1 MPVKVS
7 VIVPVYNPGPY
18 IEPCVR
24 SILEQSLG
32 VDEVEGILVD
42 DGSTDETP
50 ARLDAFAA
58 QHPNLRV
65 IHQENSGWPG
75 KPRNV
80 GIDAARGEYLFF
92 LDNDDTLAPEAMER
106 MYAMARRNDS
116 DVVLGKL
123 AGFHRAV
130 PRHLFFENRERASL
144 ADTALMDALTPHKLF
159 RRSFVE
165 AHGLRFPEGRRRLE
179 DHVFVVGAY
188 FAAGSI
194 SVLSDYV
201 CYYHIRRDD
210 HSNAGLRRLEPK
222 GYYGNLREVIGIVE
236 ANTEPG
242 PFRDRLLERFA
253 RAELL
258 GRLRERTFLDHPADY
273 RDDLYAAVRSV
284 IEDHIPPSV
293 DLLLAPDHRVQMA
306 LVRADRLDLLVE
318 LAEAD
323 VNVTARARLTGLRRT
338 RTPAFE
344 VAFEAGL
351 VVGSEPIAPERHG
364 DAWLL
369 PVPDRV
375 AEAVPVETRILPGVD
390 RSCRPTHDAKTRR
403 LGRTR
408 PTDDGHAARDRTGR
422 GDHDGFDGD
431 RPADR
436 IVRGPHLARDMGPH
450 RADRGLRL
458 LARYPRRCREGAADA
473 GGAPG
478 HRPGRTTH
486 PSDPSLLDG
495 ARGQPRDQGVGCPA
509 APAAPPLPFGRSTV
523 HAHAGRQVVA
533 GSSQR
538 AMVSR
543 RWPRSGP

>member
-58 QHPNLRV
+58 QHSNLRV

-106 MYAMARRNDS
+106 MYAMAKRNDS

-273 RDDLYAAVRSV
+273 RDDLYATVRSV

-344 VAFEAGL
+344 LAFEAGL
-351 VVGSEPIAPERHG
+351 VVGSEPISPERHG

-375 AEAVPVETRILPGVD
+375 AEAVPVETRILPGVAAPVVRLTMRRRD
-390 RSCRPTHDAKTRR
+390 DWAELGPPTTVTLPATEPVGLTMTASTEIDPRTVSFGAPIWPGTWDIIARIEAYGYSRDTRIGAVRVPRMPVALRDIDQPGRPTRR
-403 LGRTR
+403 THLYWTVPEDNLAIKVSDVRPRPLHRRVLSAVRQSMRTR
-408 PTDDGHAARDRTGR
+408 A
-422 GDHDGFDGD
+422 
-431 RPADR
+431 
-436 IVRGPHLARDMGPH
+436 VK
-450 RADRGLRL
+450 
-458 LARYPRRCREGAADA
+458 
-473 GGAPG
+473 
-478 HRPGRTTH
+478 
-486 PSDPSLLDG
+486 S
-495 ARGQPRDQGVGCPA
+495 
-509 APAAPPLPFGRSTV
+509 
-523 HAHAGRQVVA
+523 
-533 GSSQR
+533 
-538 AMVSR
+538 
-543 RWPRSGP
+543 